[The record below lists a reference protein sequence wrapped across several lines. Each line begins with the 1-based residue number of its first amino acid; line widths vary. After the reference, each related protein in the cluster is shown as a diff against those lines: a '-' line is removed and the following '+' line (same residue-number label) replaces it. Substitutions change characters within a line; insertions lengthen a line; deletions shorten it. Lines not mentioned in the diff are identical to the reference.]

1 MCILL
6 IIFLL
11 EFLITEFCLLH
22 EQQGG
27 FEKESTEGST
37 YPHSALF
44 RDALFLYQPDAVD
57 NEMYSGAKN
66 LIPSGASLSVLKQ
79 GITRNALHDYITVS

>member
-1 MCILL
+1 MYFINDFFK
-6 IIFLL
+6 ID
-11 EFLITEFCLLH
+11 FLIAEFCLLD

-37 YPHSALF
+37 YHHSALF
-44 RDALFLYQPDAVD
+44 RDGSFLYQPDAVD

-66 LIPSGASLSVLKQ
+66 LIPSDASLSVLKQ
-79 GITRNALHDYITVS
+79 GITSNALHDYLTGN